1 MKKILANRNT
11 YLPSGELVTIFG
23 QNRRFISISW
33 KLVSTYLL
41 LIILTLL
48 LINSFISESMRI
60 NYVTEKKMNLLAQGN
75 IIADRIISPI
85 REFNE
90 NDDYEPLVDLMKRFS
105 KEIKSRVMLLNKEG
119 IVISDSYDVLTGQ
132 KLDHLEVQEA
142 LQGKSNARL
151 HNLKKYG
158 RTIYVAVPVFLGREI
173 QGVVLIS
180 SSVEEIHQN
189 IARTMKRFA
198 LLSLL
203 SIFITGLI
211 SFIFAKVISS
221 PIEKLTDRIN
231 KMHQGNLE
239 QKVEV
244 TGNDEL
250 SNLGNAFNLMTTK
263 LALVEQQ
270 RKDFVA
276 NVSHELKTPLSAIKI
291 LSESLLHQNQAD
303 VSIYREFLKDIDSE
317 VDRLNRIIENL
328 LRLVDLGK
336 NSLELDYQVTYVNY
350 LIENLIRNLKPLAD
364 KKNISITFTE
374 TEKIQIKLDQIK
386 IQQALIN
393 IISNGIKYTP
403 AGGKVDIFLYS
414 EYEDVVIKIEDNGI
428 GIPKESLPHIFER
441 FYRVDKAR
449 ARSTGGTGLGLSISQ
464 QIIGLHQ
471 GSISVDS
478 ELGKGT
484 IFYIKLPK
492 SIGMGN

>member
-1 MKKILANRNT
+1 MSL
-11 YLPSGELVTIFG
+11 
-23 QNRRFISISW
+23 
-33 KLVSTYLL
+33 
-41 LIILTLL
+41 
-48 LINSFISESMRI
+48 M
-60 NYVTEKKMNLLAQGN
+60 AQGN

-85 REFNE
+85 QEFNE
-90 NDDYEPLVDLMKRFS
+90 SDDNELLSDLLKRYS
-105 KEIKSRVMLLNKEG
+105 KEIRSRVMVINKEG
-119 IVISDSYDVLTGQ
+119 MVISDSYDVLAGQ
-132 KLDHLEVQEA
+132 KIDHLEVQEA
-142 LQGKSNARL
+142 LEGRSNARL

-158 RTIYVAVPVFLGREI
+158 RTIYVAVPVFLEREI
-173 QGVVLIS
+173 HGVVLIS
-180 SSVEEIHQN
+180 SSVEEIYGN
-189 IARTMKRFA
+189 ITRTMKRFG
-198 LLSLL
+198 LLSGL
-203 SIFITGLI
+203 SILITGFI
-211 SFIFAKVISS
+211 SFIFAKVISL

-231 KMHQGNLE
+231 KMYQGNLE
-239 QKVEV
+239 QKVEI

-250 SNLGNAFNLMTTK
+250 SNLGTAFNLMTTK

-276 NVSHELKTPLSAIKI
+276 NVSHELKTPLSAIKL
-291 LSESLLHQNQAD
+291 LSESLLHQDQAD

-317 VDRLNRIIENL
+317 VDRLNKIIENL

-350 LIENLIRNLKPLAD
+350 LIENLIRSLKPLAD
-364 KKNISITFTE
+364 KKNISISFIE
-374 TEKIQIKLDQIK
+374 NEKIQIKLDQIK
-386 IQQALIN
+386 IQQALTN

-403 AGGKVDIFLYS
+403 EGGKVRISLYS
-414 EYEDVVIKIEDNGI
+414 EYEDIVIKIEDNGI

-471 GSISVDS
+471 GSIHVES

-484 IFYIKLPK
+484 VFYIRLPK
-492 SIGMGN
+492 NVVRGS